1 MKKHPFLNRYILNH
15 KKDIVFI
22 CLFITLYLLSQLS
35 QPFIIGNML
44 DNALKGNKEW
54 FIGELIALA
63 SLSVIGIFSNYIFEY
78 LSGLL
83 TQKVIYQIRQDVFEK
98 YNSISIETMHKYS
111 LGDLLQLEINDMEN
125 IANGIFAIF
134 KSFIEGIIAI
144 IITIIVMLY
153 INWILALGVI
163 ILTPLSVL
171 MSRFVGKF
179 SHTHFKKQA
188 KLQAELNS
196 VSLESITNSE
206 ILASFNFEER
216 SNAKFLEKNKELA
229 KEARIAQFSASWI
242 NPSTRLVNN
251 TIYAIIGIAGIV
263 LILYSTDNTLI
274 ALLAIM
280 SIGKLSSF
288 LSYTSQYSKP
298 FNDISSII
306 GEYEAMKSSI
316 GRIMNFLDEPND
328 IDDGKEEIESIKS
341 ITFKDMSFSYNKNKK
356 LIKDLN
362 LYIENGNKV
371 AIVGPTGAGK
381 TTLINLLMR
390 FYDPDEGCILFNK
403 VNGLNIKKSSL
414 RKNFGMVL
422 QETWIFKGTILDNV
436 KYANKDASDEEVI
449 KACEAAHLDQ
459 FVSTL
464 PKGYDTVISSNDGL
478 SVGQR
483 QMISIARVMLTNP
496 DIVLL
501 DEATSN
507 IDTRTERLIND
518 SFDEMMKNKTSI
530 VIAHRLSTIR
540 DADIILVLKDGDII
554 EKGNHIELLEKKGFY
569 YSMYMSQFK

>member
-1 MKKHPFLNRYILNH
+1 MKHPFVRKYIFTH
-15 KKDIVFI
+15 KKEIFLI
-22 CLFITLYLLSQLS
+22 CLFIVFYLISQLS

-44 DNALKGNKEW
+44 DNALKGKQDV
-54 FIGELIALA
+54 FVIELIVLSAL
-63 SLSVIGIFSNYIFEY
+63 SIIGIFSNFIFEY
-78 LSGLL
+78 LSGAL
-83 TQKVIYQIRQDVFEK
+83 TQKIIYQVREDIFDK
-98 YNSISIETMHKYS
+98 YNSVSIETMNKYS

-125 IANGIFAIF
+125 VANGIFAIF
-134 KSFIEGIIAI
+134 KSFVEGVIAI
-144 IITIIVMLY
+144 IITIVVMSI
-153 INWILALGVI
+153 INWMLALGVI

-179 SHTHFKKQA
+179 SHVHFKKQA

-206 ILASFNFEER
+206 ILASFNYEDE
-216 SNAKFLEKNKELA
+216 SVSKFIDKDTELA
-229 KEARIAQFSASWI
+229 KEGRIAQFSASWI

-251 TIYAIIGIAGIV
+251 TIYAIIGIAGII
-263 LILYSTDNTLI
+263 LISYSANNVLI
-274 ALLAIM
+274 ALLAVM

-316 GRIMNFLDEPND
+316 GRIMKFLDEKD
-328 IDDGKEEIESIKS
+328 DVDDGKEEISNIKS
-341 ITFKDMSFSYNKNKK
+341 ISFRDMSFSYDKDRK
-356 LIKDLN
+356 LIENLN
-362 LYIENGNKV
+362 LDIRHGMKV

-390 FYDPDEGCILFNK
+390 FYDPDKGTILYND
-403 VNGLNIKKSSL
+403 VDGLNIKKSSL

-422 QETWIFKGTILDNV
+422 QDTWIFKGTILDNIR
-436 KYANKDASDEEVI
+436 YAKKDASIEEVV
-449 KACEAAHLDQ
+449 KACKEAHLDQ

-464 PKGYDTVISSNDGL
+464 SKGYDTIISSNDGL
-478 SVGQR
+478 SIGQR

-507 IDTRTERLIND
+507 IDTRTERLINE
-518 SFDEMMKNKTSI
+518 SFDEMMRDKTSI

-540 DADIILVLKDGDII
+540 NADIILVLKDGDII
-554 EKGNHIELLEKKGFY
+554 EKGNHKDLLAEKGFY

>member
-1 MKKHPFLNRYILNH
+1 MKGPFIKRYISNH
-15 KKDIVFI
+15 KKEVFFISFFIV
-22 CLFITLYLLSQLS
+22 LFLISQLS

-44 DNALKGNKEW
+44 DNALKGNKDV
-54 FIGELIALA
+54 FIGELIVLA
-63 SLSVIGIFSNYIFEY
+63 ALSVVGIFSNFIFEY
-78 LSGLL
+78 LSGSL
-83 TQKVIYQIRQDVFEK
+83 TQKIIYQVRKDIFDK
-98 YNSISIETMHKYS
+98 YNSISVEKMNSYS

-125 IANGIFAIF
+125 VMNGLFAIF
-134 KSFIEGIIAI
+134 KSFVQGIIAI
-144 IITIIVMLY
+144 IITIIIMLS

-163 ILTPLSVL
+163 ILTPLSVI

-179 SHTHFKKQA
+179 SHIHFKKQA
-188 KLQAELNS
+188 SLQAELNS
-196 VSLESITNSE
+196 VSVESINNSE
-206 ILASFNFEER
+206 IFSSFNYEDKCVETFINKDEEL
-216 SNAKFLEKNKELA
+216 S
-229 KEARIAQFSASWI
+229 KEAKIAQFSASWI
-242 NPSTRLVNN
+242 NPSTRFVNN
-251 TIYAIIGIAGIV
+251 TIYAIIGIAGII
-263 LILYSTDNTLI
+263 LISYSSNNTLI
-274 ALLAIM
+274 ALLAVM

-316 GRIMNFLDEPND
+316 GRIMKFLDEEDD
-328 IDDGKEEIESIKS
+328 IDDGKEMISNITSIKFS
-341 ITFKDMSFSYNKNKK
+341 DVSFSYDKNRK
-356 LIKDLN
+356 LIEHLDLDISSN
-362 LYIENGNKV
+362 MKV

-390 FYDPDEGCILFNK
+390 FYDPDDGVISYNSINGKDINK
-403 VNGLNIKKSSL
+403 ASL
-414 RKNFGMVL
+414 RSNFGMVL

-436 KYANKDASDEEVI
+436 RYANINASNEEVI
-449 KACEAAHLDQ
+449 EACKKAHLDQ

-478 SVGQR
+478 SIGQR

-507 IDTRTERLIND
+507 VDTRTERLIND
-518 SFDEMMKNKTSI
+518 SFDEMMNKKTSI
-530 VIAHRLSTIR
+530 VIAHRLSTIKN
-540 DADIILVLKDGDII
+540 ADIILVIKDGNII
-554 EKGNHIELLEKKGFY
+554 EKGNHNELINKKGFY

>member
-1 MKKHPFLNRYILNH
+1 MKHPFVRKYIFAN
-15 KKDIVFI
+15 KKEIFLI
-22 CLFITLYLLSQLS
+22 CLFIVFYLVSQLS
-35 QPFIIGNML
+35 QPFVIGNML
-44 DNALKGNKEW
+44 DNALKGKQDV
-54 FIGELIALA
+54 FVIELIVLSAL
-63 SLSVIGIFSNYIFEY
+63 SIIGIFSNFIFEY
-78 LSGLL
+78 LSGAL
-83 TQKVIYQIRQDVFEK
+83 TQKVIYQVREDIFDK
-98 YNSISIETMHKYS
+98 YNSVSIETMNKYS

-125 IANGIFAIF
+125 VANGIFAIF
-134 KSFIEGIIAI
+134 KSFVEGVIAI
-144 IITIIVMLY
+144 IITIVVMSI
-153 INWILALGVI
+153 INWMLALGVI

-179 SHTHFKKQA
+179 SHVHFKKQA

-196 VSLESITNSE
+196 VSFESITNSE
-206 ILASFNFEER
+206 ILASFNYEDE
-216 SNAKFLEKNKELA
+216 SVSKLIDKDTELA
-229 KEARIAQFSASWI
+229 KEGRIAQFSASWI

-263 LILYSTDNTLI
+263 LISYSTNNVLI
-274 ALLAIM
+274 ALLAVM

-316 GRIMNFLDEPND
+316 GRIMKFLDEKNGVD
-328 IDDGKEEIESIKS
+328 EGKEEIANIKS
-341 ITFKDMSFSYNKNKK
+341 ISFRDMSFSYDKDRK
-356 LIKDLN
+356 LIENLN
-362 LYIENGNKV
+362 LDIRHGMKV

-390 FYDPDEGCILFNK
+390 FYDPNKGTILYND
-403 VNGLNIKKSSL
+403 VDGLNIKKSSL

-422 QETWIFKGTILDNV
+422 QDTWIFKGTILDNIR
-436 KYANKDASDEEVI
+436 YAKKDASIEEVV
-449 KACEAAHLDQ
+449 KACKEAHLDQ

-464 PKGYDTVISSNDGL
+464 SKGYDTIISSNDGL
-478 SVGQR
+478 SIGQR

-507 IDTRTERLIND
+507 IDTRTERLINE
-518 SFDEMMKNKTSI
+518 SFDEMMRDKTSI

-540 DADIILVLKDGDII
+540 DADVILVLRDGDII
-554 EKGNHIELLEKKGFY
+554 EKGNHKDLLAKKGFY